1 MSLIIGLTGGIGS
14 GKTSTTRFF
23 AAEGIAIIDA
33 DTIAHELT
41 GAQGDAIPNIK
52 KYFGIN
58 FITKNGKLDRKKM
71 KNRIFSDIN
80 SRKKLEE
87 ILHPLIQAEV
97 MHRIE
102 TAAASPYIIVVA
114 PLLLE
119 TADYCETV
127 TRILVVDCNEEYQIS
142 RAVSRDGLSKK
153 EVRAIMATQKSRQ
166 ERLNQADDVIVN
178 DTDISSLQE
187 KVKLQHNIYLSL
199 LQKNQYIKYNNV
211 QY

>member
-14 GKTSTTRFF
+14 GKTSATKFF

-52 KYFGIN
+52 KYFGVD

-87 ILHPLIQAEV
+87 ILHPLIQAEI

-102 TAAASPYIIVVA
+102 TASSPYIIVVA

-119 TADYCETV
+119 TGDYCETV
-127 TRILVVDCNEEYQIS
+127 TRILVVDCNEECQIS
-142 RAVSRDGLSKK
+142 RTVSRDGLSK
-153 EVRAIMATQKSRQ
+153 EDVRTIMATQKPRQ

-199 LQKNQYIKYNNV
+199 LQKKSIY
-211 QY
+211 

>member
-14 GKTSTTRFF
+14 GKTSATRFF

-52 KYFGIN
+52 KYFGVD

-80 SRKKLEE
+80 SRKKLEK
-87 ILHPLIQAEV
+87 ILHPLIQAEI

-102 TAAASPYIIVVA
+102 TASSPYIIVVA

-119 TADYCETV
+119 TGDYCETV

-142 RAVSRDGLSKK
+142 RTVSRDGLSK
-153 EVRAIMATQKSRQ
+153 EDVRTIMATQKPRQ

-199 LQKNQYIKYNNV
+199 LQKKSIY
-211 QY
+211 

>member
-14 GKTSTTRFF
+14 GKTSATRFF

-41 GAQGDAIPNIK
+41 GAQGNAIPNIK
-52 KYFGIN
+52 KYFGVD
-58 FITKNGKLDRKKM
+58 FITKNGELDRKKM

-80 SRKKLEE
+80 STKKLEE

-102 TAAASPYIIVVA
+102 NASSPYIIVVA

-119 TADYCETV
+119 TGDYCETV

-142 RAVSRDGLSKK
+142 RTVSRDGLSKE
-153 EVRAIMATQKSRQ
+153 EVRTIMATQKSRQ

-199 LQKNQYIKYNNV
+199 LQKKSIY
-211 QY
+211 

>member
-14 GKTSTTRFF
+14 GKTSATRFF

-142 RAVSRDGLSKK
+142 RTVSRDGLSKE
-153 EVRAIMATQKSRQ
+153 EVRTIMATQKPRQ

>member
-14 GKTSTTRFF
+14 GKTSATKFF

-52 KYFGIN
+52 KYFGVD

-87 ILHPLIQAEV
+87 ILHPLIQAEI

-102 TAAASPYIIVVA
+102 TAFSPYIIVVA

-119 TADYCETV
+119 TGDYCETV

-142 RAVSRDGLSKK
+142 RTVSRDGLSKE
-153 EVRAIMATQKSRQ
+153 EVRTIMATQKPRQ

-199 LQKNQYIKYNNV
+199 LQKKSIY
-211 QY
+211 

>member
-14 GKTSTTRFF
+14 GKTSATKFF

-52 KYFGIN
+52 KYFGVD

-87 ILHPLIQAEV
+87 ILHPLIQAEI

-102 TAAASPYIIVVA
+102 TAFSPYIIVVA

-119 TADYCETV
+119 TGDYCETV
-127 TRILVVDCNEEYQIS
+127 TRILVIDCNEEYQIS
-142 RAVSRDGLSKK
+142 RTVSRDGLSKE
-153 EVRAIMATQKSRQ
+153 EVRTIMATQKPRQ

-199 LQKNQYIKYNNV
+199 LQKKSIY
-211 QY
+211 

>member
-14 GKTSTTRFF
+14 GKTSATRFF

-41 GAQGDAIPNIK
+41 GVQGDAIPNIK
-52 KYFGIN
+52 KYFGVD

-80 SRKKLEE
+80 SRKKLEK
-87 ILHPLIQAEV
+87 ILHPLIQAEI

-102 TAAASPYIIVVA
+102 TAFSPYIIVVA

-119 TADYCETV
+119 TGDYCETV
-127 TRILVVDCNEEYQIS
+127 TRILVVDCNEECQIS
-142 RAVSRDGLSKK
+142 RTVSRDGLSK
-153 EVRAIMATQKSRQ
+153 EDVRTIMATQKPRQ

-199 LQKNQYIKYNNV
+199 LQKKSIY
-211 QY
+211 

>member
-14 GKTSTTRFF
+14 GKTSATRFF

-52 KYFGIN
+52 KYFGVD

-71 KNRIFSDIN
+71 KTRIFSDIN

>member
-14 GKTSTTRFF
+14 GKTSATRFF

-52 KYFGIN
+52 KYFGVD

-199 LQKNQYIKYNNV
+199 LQKKSIY
-211 QY
+211 

>member
-14 GKTSTTRFF
+14 GKTSATKFF

-52 KYFGIN
+52 KYFGVD

-87 ILHPLIQAEV
+87 ILHPLIQAEI

-102 TAAASPYIIVVA
+102 TAFSPYIIVVA

-119 TADYCETV
+119 TGDYCETV

-142 RAVSRDGLSKK
+142 RTVSRDGLSKE
-153 EVRAIMATQKSRQ
+153 EVRTIMATQKSRQ

-199 LQKNQYIKYNNV
+199 LQKKSIY
-211 QY
+211 

>member
-14 GKTSTTRFF
+14 GKTSATRFF

-119 TADYCETV
+119 TGDYCETV

>member
-1 MSLIIGLTGGIGS
+1 MSLIVGLTGGIGS
-14 GKTSTTRFF
+14 GKTSAAKFF
-23 AAEGIAIIDA
+23 AAEGVAIIDA

-41 GAQGDAIPNIK
+41 GAQGAAIPNIK
-52 KYFGIN
+52 KYFGSN
-58 FITKNGKLDRKKM
+58 FITEDGKLDRKKM
-71 KNRIFSDIN
+71 RSRIFSDIN
-80 SRKKLEE
+80 SRKKLEG
-87 ILHPLIQAEV
+87 ILHPLIQTEV
-97 MHRIE
+97 MHHIE
-102 TAAASPYIIVVA
+102 TTASPYIIIVV

-127 TRILVVDCNEEYQIS
+127 TRILVVDCNEEHQIS
-142 RAVSRDGLSKK
+142 RAISRGGLNKE

-199 LQKNQYIKYNNV
+199 LQKNSIY
-211 QY
+211 

>member
-14 GKTSTTRFF
+14 GKTSATRFF

-41 GAQGDAIPNIK
+41 GAQGNAIPNIK
-52 KYFGIN
+52 KYFGVD
-58 FITKNGKLDRKKM
+58 FITKNGELDRKKM

-102 TAAASPYIIVVA
+102 NASSPYIIVVA

-119 TADYCETV
+119 TGDYCETV

-142 RAVSRDGLSKK
+142 RTVSRDGLSKE
-153 EVRAIMATQKSRQ
+153 EVRTIMATQKPRQ

-199 LQKNQYIKYNNV
+199 LQKKSIY
-211 QY
+211 

>member
-14 GKTSTTRFF
+14 GKTSATRFF

>member
-14 GKTSTTRFF
+14 GKTSATRFF

-41 GAQGDAIPNIK
+41 GVQGDAIPNIK
-52 KYFGIN
+52 KYFGVD

-87 ILHPLIQAEV
+87 ILHPLIQAEI

-102 TAAASPYIIVVA
+102 TAFSPYIIVVA

-142 RAVSRDGLSKK
+142 RTVSRDGLSKE
-153 EVRAIMATQKSRQ
+153 EVRTIMATQKPRQ

>member
-14 GKTSTTRFF
+14 GKTSATRFF

-52 KYFGIN
+52 KYFGVD
-58 FITKNGKLDRKKM
+58 FITKNGKLNREKM

-87 ILHPLIQAEV
+87 ILHPLIQTEV

-102 TAAASPYIIVVA
+102 TASSPYIIVVA

-119 TADYCETV
+119 TGDYCETV

-142 RAVSRDGLSKK
+142 RTVSRDGLSKE
-153 EVRAIMATQKSRQ
+153 EVRTIMATQKSRQ

-199 LQKNQYIKYNNV
+199 LQKKSIY
-211 QY
+211 

>member
-14 GKTSTTRFF
+14 GKTSATRFF

-52 KYFGIN
+52 KYFGVD

-87 ILHPLIQAEV
+87 ILHPLIQAEI

-102 TAAASPYIIVVA
+102 TASSPYIIVVA

-119 TADYCETV
+119 TGDYCETV
-127 TRILVVDCNEEYQIS
+127 TRILVVDCNEECQIS
-142 RAVSRDGLSKK
+142 RTVSRDGLSKE
-153 EVRAIMATQKSRQ
+153 EVRTIMATQKPRQ

>member
-14 GKTSTTRFF
+14 GKTSATRFF

-52 KYFGIN
+52 KYFGVD

-87 ILHPLIQAEV
+87 ILHPLIQAEI

-102 TAAASPYIIVVA
+102 TASSPYIIVVA

-119 TADYCETV
+119 TGDYCETV
-127 TRILVVDCNEEYQIS
+127 TRILVVDCNEECQIS
-142 RAVSRDGLSKK
+142 RTVSRDGLSK
-153 EVRAIMATQKSRQ
+153 EDVRTIMATQKPRQ

-199 LQKNQYIKYNNV
+199 LQKKSIY
-211 QY
+211 

>member
-14 GKTSTTRFF
+14 GKTSVTKFF
-23 AAEGIAIIDA
+23 AAEGITVIDT

-41 GAQGDAIPNIK
+41 GAEGAAIPNIK
-52 KYFGIN
+52 KYFGMN
-58 FITKNGKLDRKKM
+58 FITKDGKLDRKKM
-71 KNRIFSDIN
+71 KTRIFSDIN

-97 MHRIE
+97 MHQIE
-102 TAAASPYIIVVA
+102 TVSSPYIIVVA

-119 TADYCETV
+119 TGDYCETV

-142 RAVSRDGLSKK
+142 RTVSRDGLSKE
-153 EVRAIMATQKSRQ
+153 EVRTIMATQKSRQ

-199 LQKNQYIKYNNV
+199 LQKN
-211 QY
+211 

>member
-14 GKTSTTRFF
+14 GKTSATKFF

-142 RAVSRDGLSKK
+142 RTVSRDGLSKE
-153 EVRAIMATQKSRQ
+153 EVRTIMATQKPRQ

-199 LQKNQYIKYNNV
+199 LQKKSIY
-211 QY
+211 

>member
-14 GKTSTTRFF
+14 GKTSATKFF

-52 KYFGIN
+52 KYFGVD

-87 ILHPLIQAEV
+87 ILHPLIQAEI

-102 TAAASPYIIVVA
+102 TAFSPYIIVVA

-119 TADYCETV
+119 TGDYCETV
-127 TRILVVDCNEEYQIS
+127 TRILVVDCNEECQIS
-142 RAVSRDGLSKK
+142 RTVSRDGLSK
-153 EVRAIMATQKSRQ
+153 EDVRTIMATQKPRQ

-199 LQKNQYIKYNNV
+199 LQKKSIY
-211 QY
+211 

>member
-14 GKTSTTRFF
+14 GKTSATRFF

-52 KYFGIN
+52 KYFGVD

-87 ILHPLIQAEV
+87 ILHPLIQAEI

-102 TAAASPYIIVVA
+102 TASSPYIIVVA

-119 TADYCETV
+119 TGDYCETV

-142 RAVSRDGLSKK
+142 RTVSRDGLSKE
-153 EVRAIMATQKSRQ
+153 EVRTIMATQKSRQ

-199 LQKNQYIKYNNV
+199 LQKKSIY
-211 QY
+211 

>member
-14 GKTSTTRFF
+14 GKTSATRFF

-142 RAVSRDGLSKK
+142 RAVSRDGLSKE
-153 EVRAIMATQKSRQ
+153 EVRTIMATQKSRQ

>member
-14 GKTSTTRFF
+14 GKTSATRFF

-41 GAQGDAIPNIK
+41 GVQGDAIPNIK
-52 KYFGIN
+52 KYFGVD

-87 ILHPLIQAEV
+87 ILHPLIQAEI

-102 TAAASPYIIVVA
+102 TAFSPYIIVVA

-119 TADYCETV
+119 TGDYCETV
-127 TRILVVDCNEEYQIS
+127 TRILVVDCNEECQIS
-142 RAVSRDGLSKK
+142 RTVSRDGLSKE
-153 EVRAIMATQKSRQ
+153 EVRTIMATQKPRQ

-199 LQKNQYIKYNNV
+199 LQKKSIY
-211 QY
+211 

>member
-14 GKTSTTRFF
+14 GKTSATRFF

-52 KYFGIN
+52 KYFGVD

-87 ILHPLIQAEV
+87 ILHPLIQAEI

-102 TAAASPYIIVVA
+102 TAFSPYIIVVA

-119 TADYCETV
+119 TGDYCETV

-142 RAVSRDGLSKK
+142 RTVSRDGLSKE
-153 EVRAIMATQKSRQ
+153 EVRTIMATQKSRQ

-199 LQKNQYIKYNNV
+199 LQKKSIY
-211 QY
+211 

>member
-52 KYFGIN
+52 KYFGVD

-87 ILHPLIQAEV
+87 ILHPLIQAEI

-102 TAAASPYIIVVA
+102 TASSPYIIVVA

-119 TADYCETV
+119 TGDYCETV

-142 RAVSRDGLSKK
+142 RTVSRDGLSKE
-153 EVRAIMATQKSRQ
+153 EVRTIMATQKSRQ

-199 LQKNQYIKYNNV
+199 LQKKSIY
-211 QY
+211 

>member
-14 GKTSTTRFF
+14 GKTSATRFF

-41 GAQGDAIPNIK
+41 GVQGDAIPNIK
-52 KYFGIN
+52 KYFGVD

-87 ILHPLIQAEV
+87 ILHPLIQAEI

-102 TAAASPYIIVVA
+102 TASSPYIIVVA

-119 TADYCETV
+119 TGDYCETV

-142 RAVSRDGLSKK
+142 RTVSRDGLSKE
-153 EVRAIMATQKSRQ
+153 EVRTIMATQKPRQ

-187 KVKLQHNIYLSL
+187 KVKLQHNKYLSL

>member
-14 GKTSTTRFF
+14 GKTSATRFF

-41 GAQGDAIPNIK
+41 GVQGDAIPNIK
-52 KYFGIN
+52 KYFGVD

-87 ILHPLIQAEV
+87 ILHPLIQAEI

-102 TAAASPYIIVVA
+102 TASSPYIIVVA

-119 TADYCETV
+119 TGDYCETV

-142 RAVSRDGLSKK
+142 RTVSRDGLSKE
-153 EVRAIMATQKSRQ
+153 EVRTIMATQKPRQ

-199 LQKNQYIKYNNV
+199 LQKKSIY
-211 QY
+211 

>member
-14 GKTSTTRFF
+14 GKTSATRFF

-41 GAQGDAIPNIK
+41 GAQGNAIPNIK
-52 KYFGIN
+52 KYFGVD
-58 FITKNGKLDRKKM
+58 FITKNGELDRKKM

-102 TAAASPYIIVVA
+102 NASSPYIIVVA

-119 TADYCETV
+119 TGDYCETV

-142 RAVSRDGLSKK
+142 RTVSRDGLSKE
-153 EVRAIMATQKSRQ
+153 EVRTIMATQKSRQ

-199 LQKNQYIKYNNV
+199 LQKKSIY
-211 QY
+211 